1 MWQWY
6 GPVGGRHRGA
16 ESAETVTP
24 CITWG
29 STTAEGGDNPP
40 VPAVIGALQW
50 YGLDLEL
57 LVEVGVAGVRTDTV
71 EQTIADV
78 DVIGDDSVMS
88 K

>member
-1 MWQWY
+1 M
-6 GPVGGRHRGA
+6 VRTSGGTTPRRRKCRDCDAVYYMGVHNRRG
-16 ESAETVTP
+16 
-24 CITWG
+24 
-29 STTAEGGDNPP
+29 GGDNPP